1 VLLSFADAIDADAG
15 HLTELEVTETGKPWT
30 TMLDGEIPFAS
41 DNVRVIRSGA
51 RCAAAYGAPG
61 GSALVKVMRGVR
73 GGSERRDPVASK
85 AAASPSRAESS

>member
-41 DNVRVIRSGA
+41 DNVRFFAGAARSTDGS
-51 RCAAAYGAPG
+51 RRRRLQRGLHLGNRAPP
-61 GSALVKVMRGVR
+61 GSGDFRMRQRRELR
-73 GGSERRDPVASK
+73 GGFH
-85 AAASPSRAESS
+85 